1 MKADKII
8 IKKLHFLLMLIWV
21 IFFIACRTDVSTE
34 KEKID
39 YFISVETAAEL
50 GLDRYFKFA
59 KTESE
64 LKLVGSSGISDII
77 IKVITF
83 DLDGIKKEEIILND
97 NDSVQK
103 AVLAAEISD
112 EKIWILSNNWNIDRG
127 ELVLDLFDNAGY
139 HIKSTVLS
147 NIDNLDT
154 RNIGSDTK
162 LIIDSHGFIY
172 IGSDNFY
179 GVFDESGQLIWD
191 ITDNEKYITA
201 DIIKLLDGRVIV
213 LQFIPGGYEIS
224 PVFRVINMDE
234 LKYDEEI
241 TVDFY
246 NDENRGDVY
255 FANGMG
261 GYDILRV
268 EKYQVFG
275 IDLKSGT
282 NDLLAK
288 SSSILNKFIVYANES
303 IFTLESEETFF
314 INNMS
319 VVRYKKTDEPLYNNK
334 KLLVLA
340 VLKNN
345 DQLKKTVN
353 DFNES
358 NEDYFIE
365 IKSYFTDW
373 ATYNNAL
380 DLFNLDLISGKQ
392 ADIIYLDSVMPI
404 KSYIE
409 KGLFV
414 DLYEYIDNESGISR
428 NDYLKNILELSETN
442 GHLYTMSSSFYIN
455 TLVGKTSDV
464 GNDMGWTWKEFDNL
478 LSKKPDDIIP
488 ISGINHD
495 FSREDYLKHILKTSL
510 KDFLDIEAGVCY
522 FETSEFHAIIK
533 NAEKYPP
540 HVTKP
545 LISGLVLTN
554 DFSSG
559 ERLLMSFDIK
569 GFQHTYTTSLADI
582 YFDGEITYKGFPT
595 KDGDNGST
603 ITFIDR
609 FGISSMSDNKN
620 GAFQYIKHVLA
631 NYEYTKRDSVV
642 LGYGFPV
649 NENVLE
655 QYAQMIINDEGII
668 STFVNDEMILLRKS
682 EEADVRKIFDLIE
695 SITRESLFDNNEI
708 INIII
713 EEALDYFSGNQSV
726 ESISANIQNR
736 VSLYLAETT

>member
-1 MKADKII
+1 
-8 IKKLHFLLMLIWV
+8 MLIWV